1 MDREIPK
8 EVRQKERNKKI
19 IRYSAI
25 GVAGV
30 IVVSVLIS
38 LMRVGVEEK
47 DLVFST
53 VDKGVIEVSVSAS
66 GKVVPAF
73 EEIINS
79 PINSRILEIYKK
91 GGDSVE
97 IGTPIL
103 KLDLQSTETQYQ
115 KLLDEE
121 QMRRYKLDQLRV
133 NSQTKLSDMAMQ
145 IKVSAMKLSRMK
157 VELRNEHYLDSLGA
171 GTTDKVRQAELSYNV
186 AQLEYEQ
193 LQQQFKMNRKWPP
206 QS

>member
-121 QMRRYKLDQLRV
+121 QMRRYKQQPDQTFRYGDADQGF
-133 NSQTKLSDMAMQ
+133 SHET
-145 IKVSAMKLSRMK
+145 
-157 VELRNEHYLDSLGA
+157 
-171 GTTDKVRQAELSYNV
+171 
-186 AQLEYEQ
+186 
-193 LQQQFKMNRKWPP
+193 
-206 QS
+206 

>member
-1 MDREIPK
+1 M
-8 EVRQKERNKKI
+8 
-19 IRYSAI
+19 
-25 GVAGV
+25 
-30 IVVSVLIS
+30 
-38 LMRVGVEEK
+38 
-47 DLVFST
+47 
-53 VDKGVIEVSVSAS
+53 
-66 GKVVPAF
+66 
-73 EEIINS
+73 
-79 PINSRILEIYKK
+79 
-91 GGDSVE
+91 E

-193 LQQQFKMNRKWPP
+193 LQQQFKNEQEVAAAELKVQELDFNIFRKSLAEMKRTFEDAQIRSP
-206 QS
+206 QLSLPLLIIRLVHRFRRANKWQSSPI

>member
-1 MDREIPK
+1 MGSEMC
-8 EVRQKERNKKI
+8 
-19 IRYSAI
+19 IRDS
-25 GVAGV
+25 
-30 IVVSVLIS
+30 
-38 LMRVGVEEK
+38 
-47 DLVFST
+47 
-53 VDKGVIEVSVSAS
+53 DKGVIEVSVSAS

-145 IKVSAMKLSRMK
+145 IKVSEMKLARMK
-157 VELRNEHYLDSLGA
+157 VELRNEQYLDSLGGVA
-171 GTTDKVRQAELSYNV
+171 GVSASGSYTCNTFL
-186 AQLEYEQ
+186 LEVEERREES
-193 LQQQFKMNRKWPP
+193 L
-206 QS
+206 